1 MRSEKHPTLY
11 RVGSL
16 GESDVYWH
24 PQTGYAL
31 ERKLDDG
38 YSYLVELHDLSEVDW
53 FDRSEDLDKIV
64 GDLGVSNGQLAT
76 AMVGNLYDHILDS
89 IQDAA
94 IAEEGE
100 KEKEA
105 TLRQGSGV
113 Y

>member
-1 MRSEKHPTLY
+1 MRSEKFPTHY

-16 GESDVYWH
+16 NGCDVYWQ
-24 PQTGYAL
+24 PAQGYAVERDYQYL
-31 ERKLDDG
+31 EVLA
-38 YSYLVELHDLSEVDW
+38 DLSRVDW

-76 AMVGNLYDHILDS
+76 AMVGALYGRILDAV
-89 IQDAA
+89 QDAA
-94 IAEEGE
+94 IAEEAE
-100 KEKEA
+100 AEKEA